1 MAELDAVVSRYPRFL
16 DEAAHLLTETLYE
29 EAALDRR
36 TIELVLCSLLAGR
49 RWELGVRTHVAKA
62 IEHGATSDEVR
73 GAILLSFAVFGFSS
87 AGPALD
93 WAEAA
98 LAEAGAA

>member
-1 MAELDAVVSRYPRFL
+1 MAELDAAVSRYPRFL

-98 LAEAGAA
+98 LEEAGAA